1 MLDKNITKIIDK
13 VKKIND
19 SCDFCV
25 HEIKLKKKKVIYMYY
40 SSTANDD
47 KISDYLGKS
56 LSLDYKEQKKIDNVF
71 EYLKMTIPNSK
82 LKIIKTYDEI
92 FYYLSCGYTI
102 VLVDGDNKGIAIET
116 KAKLDRSITEST
128 SEPNLKGPKDSF
140 TENYES
146 NIGLI
151 RKRIKDY
158 NLIFNEVN
166 VGRRTKTKVSL
177 IYIKDIASTEKVELL
192 QNKLKNIDIDGIIDS
207 NYIKEL
213 LSCGQASFLP
223 RVVST
228 ERPDNVSISLL
239 NGKIAIL
246 VENSPFVLLLPS
258 IFADFFKTSEDDY
271 IKPFN
276 ATTTRIIRYIAF
288 FIAILIP
295 AFYIAVMTYNMEVLP
310 NLLLT
315 SFAIERESV
324 PFPTVIEVL
333 IMITAYEILK
343 EADTRK
349 PQIMGASI
357 SIVGALVLGDA
368 AVTAGIISPIVVIV
382 ISLSAVSGMAFSS
395 PDLVN
400 AIRTWR
406 LLFILSACMFGLVGI
421 ISLFLVFI
429 AKASSLE
436 VLGVPYFTPLAPFI
450 KKDIKASIVKQ
461 KQNKIKNRDSYL
473 TNNLKRIG
481 DGK

>member
-1 MLDKNITKIIDK
+1 
-13 VKKIND
+13 
-19 SCDFCV
+19 
-25 HEIKLKKKKVIYMYY
+25 
-40 SSTANDD
+40 
-47 KISDYLGKS
+47 
-56 LSLDYKEQKKIDNVF
+56 
-71 EYLKMTIPNSK
+71 MTIPNSK

-102 VLVDGDNKGIAIET
+102 VLVDGDNNGIAIET

-177 IYIKDIASTEKVELL
+177 IYIKDIASTEKVEF
-192 QNKLKNIDIDGIIDS
+192 I
-207 NYIKEL
+207 
-213 LSCGQASFLP
+213 P

-258 IFADFFKTSEDDY
+258 VFADFFKTSEDDY

-429 AKASSLE
+429 AKTSSLE

>member
-158 NLIFNEVN
+158 NLIFN
-166 VGRRTKTKVSL
+166 
-177 IYIKDIASTEKVELL
+177 
-192 QNKLKNIDIDGIIDS
+192 KL
-207 NYIKEL
+207 
-213 LSCGQASFLP
+213 
-223 RVVST
+223 
-228 ERPDNVSISLL
+228 
-239 NGKIAIL
+239 
-246 VENSPFVLLLPS
+246 
-258 IFADFFKTSEDDY
+258 
-271 IKPFN
+271 
-276 ATTTRIIRYIAF
+276 
-288 FIAILIP
+288 
-295 AFYIAVMTYNMEVLP
+295 M
-310 NLLLT
+310 
-315 SFAIERESV
+315 
-324 PFPTVIEVL
+324 
-333 IMITAYEILK
+333 
-343 EADTRK
+343 
-349 PQIMGASI
+349 
-357 SIVGALVLGDA
+357 
-368 AVTAGIISPIVVIV
+368 
-382 ISLSAVSGMAFSS
+382 
-395 PDLVN
+395 
-400 AIRTWR
+400 
-406 LLFILSACMFGLVGI
+406 
-421 ISLFLVFI
+421 
-429 AKASSLE
+429 
-436 VLGVPYFTPLAPFI
+436 
-450 KKDIKASIVKQ
+450 
-461 KQNKIKNRDSYL
+461 
-473 TNNLKRIG
+473 
-481 DGK
+481 